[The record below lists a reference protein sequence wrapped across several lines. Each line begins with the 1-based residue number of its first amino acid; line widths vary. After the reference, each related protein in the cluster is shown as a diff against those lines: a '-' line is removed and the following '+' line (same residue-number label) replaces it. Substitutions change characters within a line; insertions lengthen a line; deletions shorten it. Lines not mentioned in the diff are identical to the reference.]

1 MTKLN
6 LKEKLE
12 VIDSDS
18 SWIEETKKEAAEF
31 QVGKSEW
38 AKESGVK
45 NEVVYKKTRAAAGEI
60 MYHVH
65 FCFSD
70 WDQFNLQTTELKEQL
85 AEHELKLDRFGVSI
99 DPSMALPK
107 ELRNDHEKHT
117 ALYFSDQSD
126 WDRLASVRCSQVH
139 LGDNM
144 IGSPASFDS
153 CVQALKAGITTM
165 GNISQYFGWDYPEFS
180 DNCARTKETVKAIL
194 CMGVH
199 RPDGALIHSNLDDG
213 YGESTEN
220 VHELLGMALI
230 EKYIVEDL
238 CGAHL
243 APSFGDDFHSPYKR
257 LIMLSALKQIYGDDL
272 TGSMLFTNKLGRNHD
287 DSSLNDAHLFDSLLF
302 DMAGQAHYRTGH
314 AVTVMADTG
323 LHEKVTVEE
332 IVRKLALAKEEEK
345 YIGDVVK
352 LISFDEIDEVASV
365 QKDNGKHFAS
375 AVLDAL
381 SSYVDVKNPYSLMLA
396 IKTVGVKDLVL
407 HYSDPNVDKIP
418 TDYHHF
424 EH

>member
-12 VIDSDS
+12 GIDSDS
-18 SWIEETKKEAAEF
+18 SWIEETKKETSEF

-38 AKESGVK
+38 AKGSGVK
-45 NEVVYKKTRAAAGEI
+45 NEVFYKKTCAAAGEI

-70 WDQFNLQTTELKEQL
+70 WDQFDRQTFELKEQL
-85 AEHELKLDRFGVSI
+85 SERGLKLDRFGVSI

-107 ELRNDHEKHT
+107 ELRNDHGKHT
-117 ALYFSDQSD
+117 ALYFSSQDD
-126 WDRLASVRCSQVH
+126 WDRLASVSCSQVH

-153 CVQALKAGITTM
+153 CVHALKAGITTM
-165 GNISQYFGWDYPEFS
+165 GNISQYFGWDYPEFP
-180 DNCARTKETVKAIL
+180 DNCARTRETVKAIL

-199 RPDGALIHSNLDDG
+199 KQEGALIHSNLDDG

-220 VHELLGMALI
+220 IHELLGMALI

-257 LIMLSALKQIYGDDL
+257 LIMLSALNQIYGNDL
-272 TGSMLFTNKLGRNHD
+272 TGSMLFTNKLGRNHK

-302 DMAGQAHYRTGH
+302 DMAGQVHYRTGH

-332 IVRKLALAKEEEK
+332 IIRKLALAKEEEK
-345 YIGDVVK
+345 YIGDVLK
-352 LISFDEIDEVASV
+352 LINFDEIDEAASV
-365 QKDNGKHFAS
+365 QKENGKQFAT

-381 SSYVDVKNPYSLMLA
+381 SSYVDIKNPYSLMLA
-396 IKTVGVKDLVL
+396 IKTIGVKDLVL
-407 HYSDPNVDKIP
+407 HYSDPNVENIP

>member
-12 VIDSDS
+12 GIDSDPG
-18 SWIEETKKEAAEF
+18 WIEETKKEASEF

-38 AKESGVK
+38 AKGSGVK
-45 NEVVYKKTRAAAGEI
+45 NEVVYKKTCAAAGEI

-65 FCFSD
+65 FCFRD
-70 WDQFNLQTTELKEQL
+70 WDQFDQQTFELKEQL
-85 AEHELKLDRFGVSI
+85 AERGLKLDRFGVSI

-107 ELRNDHEKHT
+107 ELRNDHATHT

-126 WDRLASVRCSQVH
+126 WDKLASVRCSQVH

-153 CVQALKAGITTM
+153 CVHALKAGITTM
-165 GNISQYFGWDYPEFS
+165 GNISQYFGWDYPEFP

-199 RPDGALIHSNLDDG
+199 KPEGALIHSNLDDG

-220 VHELLGMALI
+220 VHELLGMTLI

-272 TGSMLFTNKLGRNHD
+272 TGSMLFTNKLGRNHK

-302 DMAGQAHYRTGH
+302 DMAGQVHYRTGH

-345 YIGDVVK
+345 YIGDVLK
-352 LISFDEIDEVASV
+352 LINFDEIDEAASV
-365 QKDNGKHFAS
+365 QKENGKHFAS

-381 SSYVDVKNPYSLMLA
+381 SSYVDIKNPYSLMLA
-396 IKTVGVKDLVL
+396 IKTIGVKDLVL
-407 HYSDPNVDKIP
+407 HYSDPNVEKIP